1 MYMNKGDTNE
11 RRRGLS
17 IIQRTTRDA
26 LHDATNRGSVDKDAA
41 RMTKGKDTYLSIH
54 AIILTEPKSGNLI
67 IFFNI

>member
-1 MYMNKGDTNE
+1 MNKGDTSE

-17 IIQRTTRDA
+17 IIQRTTGDA
-26 LHDATNRGSVDKDAA
+26 LHDATNRDSVDKDAA
-41 RMTKGKDTYLSIH
+41 RRAKGKDTYLSIH